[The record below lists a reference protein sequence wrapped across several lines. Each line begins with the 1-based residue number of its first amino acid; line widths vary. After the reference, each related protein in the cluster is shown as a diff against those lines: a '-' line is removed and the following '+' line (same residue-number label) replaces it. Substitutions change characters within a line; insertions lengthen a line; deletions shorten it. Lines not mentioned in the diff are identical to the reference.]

1 MSISLVAD
9 KKENRSMNYKRKRAS
24 DHVWEGLETSPLN
37 FGINEEPLMVG
48 DFKIPDK
55 KAIFRVNEDGE
66 KKYFATVSNRY
77 NIIHHSD
84 IVERL
89 EEGMNFKNAEVKT
102 IVSNEGAKMQRIYT
116 LPEYRVAIREKDD
129 ISPSIRVV
137 NSYDGSTAIGFYIDA
152 VRLVCTNGMIATR
165 QFMAMSYRHFG
176 SRFDLNFFAENAK
189 KLLVGFQAYSM
200 NWKVWTKE
208 RVTEDRAKL
217 ILNYFPK
224 RFQPLV
230 ENSFDGN
237 WDGTKWGLYNAFTYA
252 ITHEFTPNQ
261 GMSSADT
268 RKIVLG
274 GEVTKMFANPW
285 VWNASDDEIKAD
297 LIRKNKIKS
306 VEEEDIFEAELVSS
320 K

>member
-1 MSISLVAD
+1 MSVAIAVNG
-9 KKENRSMNYKRKRAS
+9 KTETKYKRKNTS
-24 DHVWEGLETSPLN
+24 DVVWSGLDTADLKFS
-37 FGINEEPLMVG
+37 IMEEPLMAG
-48 DFKIPDK
+48 DFKVPDK
-55 KAIFRVNEDGE
+55 KAIFRLNGDE
-66 KKYFATVSNRY
+66 KKYFATVSKRY
-77 NIIHHSD
+77 NVIQHAD

-89 EEGMNFKNAEVKT
+89 EDGMNFKTAEVKT
-102 IVSNEGAKMQRIYT
+102 ILSNGGAMMQRIYT
-116 LPEYRVAIREKDD
+116 LPEYKVAIRGNDE

-176 SRFDLNFFAENAK
+176 SQFNLGFFADNAK
-189 KLLVGFQAYSM
+189 KLLEGFKEYSL
-200 NWKVWTKE
+200 NWKNWTTE
-208 RVTEDRAKL
+208 RVTEERAKL
-217 ILNYFPK
+217 VLNYFPK

-230 ENSFDGN
+230 ESSFDAN

-252 ITHEFTPNQ
+252 ITHEFTPNK
-261 GMSSADT
+261 GMSSPDT

-285 VWNASDDEIKAD
+285 VWNASEDEIMVD
-297 LIRKNKIKS
+297 LVRKNKMKG
-306 VEEEDIFEAELVSS
+306 VEEEVFEAEIVSS